1 MTPPRHTTDL
11 DATQR
16 ECLDLLIVFLCYRD
30 TLNDHSALRTSRRDI
45 FRWMVQ
51 LRTMENDMIL
61 RICRLDDDT
70 DNHSLRRAAKSLK
83 SIAPEPDLQAASA
96 AMKDY
101 RSLINPL
108 KVQFRNHLIAHL
120 NKNVTRTSWDPEG
133 GLEQAISSAVNIVD
147 LLSGRQVPYTL
158 SVGSQERSID
168 LRAELGSHTAPE
180 S

>member
-1 MTPPRHTTDL
+1 MTPPRQTPDL

-70 DNHSLRRAAKSLK
+70 DNHSLRRAAKSLQG
-83 SIAPEPDLQAASA
+83 IAPQPELQAASKA
-96 AMKDY
+96 IKEY
-101 RSLINPL
+101 RQQINPF
-108 KVQFRNHLIAHL
+108 KVNYRNKLIAHL
-120 NKNVTRTSWDPEG
+120 DRDITRTCWDPKG
-133 GLEQAISSAVNIVD
+133 GLELAISSAVNIVD

-158 SVGSQERSID
+158 SVGSQELSID
-168 LRAELGSHTAPE
+168 LRAELGSRTALE
-180 S
+180 R